1 MSAALIEAVQSAVNS
16 VVQEFDK
23 DASVMVQFAAGEWAK
38 IKEELAKWEAEAKA
52 EFEPVVAP
60 PVDPVIEPV
69 IEPIEPIEPI
79 IATTETPP
87 GFGN

>member
-1 MSAALIEAVQSAVNS
+1 MSSDLLAAVKSAVSS

-38 IKEELAKWEAEAKA
+38 IKEELAKAEAEYVEPAVS
-52 EFEPVVAP
+52 EPVP
-60 PVDPVIEPV
+60 PVEPAVEQPVVEPV
-69 IEPIEPIEPI
+69 IAE
-79 IATTETPP
+79 TETPP